1 MARTA
6 PTPTRRQHTDLDRWR
21 AYQHYVSTGQFT
33 KTTAKACLLPVGTL
47 KAWIKKWDFDP
58 DTKEA
63 KNPPAEPSKEELER
77 LGDEGDNVDE
87 WKSLRK
93 LAMNRLRE
101 VIPKTNS
108 ADQLGRIIKD
118 LSERIDRS
126 EGLHDV
132 APSTVQVNIRL
143 EQARA
148 EASEMID
155 QVREMLGNAA
165 QRAEIIYDAEE
176 PLELPPGAV
185 TELSESGSEEQT

>member
-6 PTPTRRQHTDLDRWR
+6 PVPIRRQHTELDRWR
-21 AYQHYVSTGQFT
+21 AYQHYISTGQFT

-63 KNPPAEPSKEELER
+63 RNPPEKPSEEELER
-77 LGDEGDNVDE
+77 LGEVGDDIE
-87 WKSLRK
+87 QMKRLK
-93 LAMNRLRE
+93 GLAMKRLEE

-143 EQARA
+143 EQAR
-148 EASEMID
+148 EMGGEMID
-155 QVREMLGNAA
+155 QVRDMLGAA
-165 QRAEIIYDAEE
+165 HQRAEIIYDAAE
-176 PLELPPGAV
+176 PLELLPG
-185 TELSESGSEEQT
+185 EDEGLSES